1 MCCRTRSDIQMDKIR
16 MLQVFYLDICMLH
29 VLQLVYRYVESISYK
44 CLNHFRCMLLK
55 CLMLQH

>member
-1 MCCRTRSDIQMDKIR
+1 MDKIR

-29 VLQLVYRYVESISYK
+29 VLQLVYRYVASICYK
-44 CLNHFRCMLLK
+44 CFNYFRCMLLK